1 MDTLD
6 QNIELGNE
14 KLKINNSIKENLL
27 IAAKWA
33 RFLAVIGFI
42 FTGFMGIASL
52 FMLVTSLASGFAP
65 LMLMAVIYIGMTIV
79 MIFPA
84 LYLIRFAGSVEKG
97 LNSNK
102 QGEFDYAI
110 QNLKSL
116 FKFMGIYTIVL
127 ISLYIVYIFV
137 LAQVGFNR
145 IF

>member
-6 QNIELGNE
+6 QNIELNSD

-33 RFLAVIGFI
+33 RFLAIIGFI
-42 FTGFMGIASL
+42 FTGFLGIASL

-65 LMLMAVIYIGMTIV
+65 LMLVAVVYIGMTV
-79 MIFPA
+79 LMIFPA
-84 LYLIRFAGSVEKG
+84 LYLIRFAGSTEKG

-102 QGEFDYAI
+102 QGEFDYGI

-116 FKFMGIYTIVL
+116 FKFSGIYTIVL
-127 ISLYIVYIFV
+127 IAIYIVYIFV

>member
-6 QNIELGNE
+6 QNIELAHD
-14 KLKINNSIKENLL
+14 KLRINNSIKENLL

-33 RFLAVIGFI
+33 RFLAIIGFI
-42 FTGFMGIASL
+42 FTGFLGIASL
-52 FMLVTSLASGFAP
+52 FMLITSLASGFAP
-65 LMLMAVIYIGMTIV
+65 LMLMAVVYIGMTVV

-84 LYLIRFAGSVEKG
+84 LYLIRFAGSTEKG

-102 QGEFDYAI
+102 QGEFDYGI

-116 FKFMGIYTIVL
+116 FKFSGIYTIVL
-127 ISLYIVYIFV
+127 IAIYIVYIFV

-145 IF
+145 VF

>member
-6 QNIELGNE
+6 QNIELSND

-27 IAAKWA
+27 TAAKWA

-110 QNLKSL
+110 ENLKSL
-116 FKFMGIYTIVL
+116 FKFSGIYTIVL
-127 ISLYIVYIFV
+127 ISIYIVYIFV

>member
-1 MDTLD
+1 MDALD
-6 QNIELGNE
+6 QNIELSND
-14 KLKINNSIKENLL
+14 KLRINNSIKENLL
-27 IAAKWA
+27 VAAKWA

-65 LMLMAVIYIGMTIV
+65 LMLMAVVYIGLTIV

-84 LYLIRFAGSVEKG
+84 LYLIRFAGSTEKG

-102 QGEFDYAI
+102 QSEFDYGI
-110 QNLKSL
+110 ENLKSL
-116 FKFMGIYTIVL
+116 FKFSGIYTIVL
-127 ISLYIVYIFV
+127 IALYIIYIFV

-145 IF
+145 VF